1 MQQETKKRGLL
12 FPIEIQ
18 LFADEGGDP
27 NPNPDPAPKND
38 NKQKYSDEEY
48 LKLKASF
55 DKTSTEIAELKKQLK
70 SKQTDDEKKAEE
82 EATRQK
88 EVDDLKKEVAT
99 YKIKNSLQE
108 CFEKEEVEKI
118 SKSIIEGDVDSLVKN
133 LVELRKAYK
142 EKIYT
147 QAKEEFSKSAKI
159 PGGNGGGDDT
169 NADVEAYLK
178 SRKGKTQTNA
188 KDYFGLGGAKPKTD
202 IK

>member
-1 MQQETKKRGLL
+1 MQQKTKKGLL
-12 FPIEIQ
+12 FPLNIQ
-18 LFADEGGDP
+18 LFAEQGNEGNP
-27 NPNPDPAPKND
+27 NPNPEPAPKND
-38 NKQKYSDEEY
+38 KKYSDEDY

-55 DKTSTEIAELKKQLK
+55 DKASSDLAEMKKQLK

-118 SKSIIEGDVDSLVKN
+118 SKSIIDGDVDSLVKN
-133 LVELRKAYK
+133 LVDLRKAYK

-178 SRKGKTQTNA
+178 TRQKKSQTNA
-188 KDYFGLGGAKPKTD
+188 KDFFGLGGTKPKLEN
-202 IK
+202 K